1 MTEETKKKILQ
12 AIEKKIRCKGDWWK
26 FKHRF
31 EQLGCGCDKILCGIF
46 WLDTIRNTKNRQK
59 NLNIDGIA

>member
-46 WLDTIRNTKNRQK
+46 
-59 NLNIDGIA
+59 